1 MVLCIKVP
9 RKNAEKV
16 HEILSNANAFDKNYA
31 TVRENE
37 FVYFALK
44 RECELPSFAKLGTKL
59 VQMPLVQRHTHP
71 NSIYDALVEKFS
83 EEELQQLVSSFDI
96 LGDIAVIE
104 VPEELVKKEKLIA
117 DAILKVH
124 GNVKVVAKKAGATNG
139 EFRIRP
145 VTVLAGEKRTTT
157 LYRENGCEFELDIN
171 SVYFSSRLGT
181 ERKRIATLAKNNENV
196 LVLFAG
202 VGPFAVVIAK
212 QKPDAKITAIELN
225 PQAYEYMK
233 KNIARNKCKNIKAV
247 LGDVRK
253 ILADAKFSKSA
264 DRVVMPLPKDAPK
277 FLDVVFP
284 VCKKGAIVHLY
295 AFDLSKKPFEET
307 EKILLQ
313 EAKKAGRKVEIV
325 NRRIVRP
332 YSPSTVQ
339 VVVDFKVLDG

>member
-16 HEILSNANAFDKNYA
+16 HEILSNADAFDKNYA
-31 TVRENE
+31 TVREGE

-44 RECELPSFAKLGTKL
+44 SECELPSFAKLGTKL
-59 VQMPLVQRHTHP
+59 VQMPLVQRNTHP
-71 NSIYDALVEKFS
+71 NSIYDALVEKLT
-83 EEELQQLVSSFDI
+83 EAELEKLVSSFDI
-96 LGDIAVIE
+96 LGDIAILE
-104 VPEELVKKEKLIA
+104 IPEELEKKEKLIA

-124 GNVKVVAKKAGATNG
+124 RNVKVVAKKAGATSG

-145 VTVLAGEKRTTT
+145 VKVLAGEKRTTT
-157 LYRENGCEFELDIN
+157 IYRENGAEFELDIN

-181 ERKRIATLAKNNENV
+181 ERKRIATLSKNNENI

-202 VGPFAVVIAK
+202 VGPFAVAIAK

-225 PQAYEYMK
+225 PQAFEYME
-233 KNIARNKCKNIKAV
+233 KNIARNKCKNITPI

-253 ILADAKFSKSA
+253 ILADAKFLKSA

-295 AFDLSKKPFEET
+295 SFGNSKNPFEEG
-307 EKILLQ
+307 EKTVLQ
-313 EAKKAGRKVEIV
+313 EAKKAGRKVEIA

-339 VVVDFKVLDG
+339 VVVDFRLLD

>member
-16 HEILSNANAFDKNYA
+16 HEILSNADAFDKNYA
-31 TVRENE
+31 TVREGE

-59 VQMPLVQRHTHP
+59 VQMPLVQRDTHP

-104 VPEELVKKEKLIA
+104 IPEELEKKEKLIA

-124 GNVKVVAKKAGATNG
+124 RNVKVVAKKAGATAG

-145 VTVLAGEKRTTT
+145 VKVLAGEERTTT
-157 LYRENGCEFELDIN
+157 IYRENGAEFELDIN

-181 ERKRIATLAKNNENV
+181 ERKRIATLSKNNESI

-202 VGPFAVVIAK
+202 VGPFAIGIAR

-225 PQAYEYMK
+225 PRAYGYME
-233 KNIARNKCKNIKAV
+233 KNIARNKCTNINAV

-253 ILADAKFSKSA
+253 VLNSKFAGFA
-264 DRVVMPLPKDAPK
+264 DRVVMPLPKDAQK

-284 VCKKGAIVHLY
+284 ACKKGAIAHLY
-295 AFDLSKKPFEET
+295 SFGNSKNPFEEA
-307 EKILLQ
+307 EKIVLQ
-313 EAKKAGRKVEIV
+313 EAKKAGRKVGIV

-339 VVVDFKVLDG
+339 VVVDFKVLD